1 MAAALR
7 LPPPRGSVRQ
17 GLVVGVLALIVAEVV
32 VFTLLSL
39 RSEVPRLV
47 HLAVVADVVL
57 FTAAAL
63 WLVGGPRTAG
73 LSAGKALR
81 AAVVGVVLFSVGLR
95 VVGVPA
101 SDLLLGLALAA
112 EATLAAVVLMGLARA
127 LRQPGDTWVRLR
139 EALRESLPTPV
150 AEVAF
155 GEVRLMGA
163 MVATLLRRPLLA
175 PEPSSTVFVP
185 MAASRTGWL
194 IPVVILAMVVEG
206 TAVHLLLYALGARSG
221 WLHGLLLALN
231 CYTVLWL
238 MGDRRLMRQS
248 AHRLEPE
255 ALELSL
261 GLRFCARIPYQKLAR
276 VLPLR
281 TDAERRS
288 VQPRGGKKNPSVT
301 PFEEP
306 NVHLCLHEPVSATL
320 FFGITRQVE
329 HLDLFVERPEEFI
342 AALTERTQAR

>member
-1 MAAALR
+1 MAASLR
-7 LPPPRGSVRQ
+7 LAASRGSLRQ
-17 GLVVGVLALIVAEVV
+17 GILVGALALIVAEVV

-39 RSEVPRLV
+39 RQEVPRLV
-47 HLAVVADVVL
+47 HLAVAADVVL

-63 WLVGGPRTAG
+63 WLVGGPRRAG

-81 AAVVGVVLFSVGLR
+81 AAVVGVVLFSVSLR

-101 SDLLLGLALAA
+101 SNMLLGLALAA
-112 EATLAAVVLMGLARA
+112 EAALAAVVLVGLARA
-127 LRQPGDTWVRLR
+127 LRRPGDTWVRLR

-163 MVATLLRRPLLA
+163 MAATLLRQPLLA
-175 PEPSSTVFVP
+175 PESSSTVFVP
-185 MAASRTGWL
+185 MAASRTEWL
-194 IPVVILAMVVEG
+194 IPVVTLAMLVEG
-206 TAVHLLLYALGARSG
+206 TAVHLLLYALGARG
-221 WLHGLLLALN
+221 AWLHGLLLALN
-231 CYTVLWL
+231 SYTVLWL

-248 AHRLEPE
+248 AHRLESE

-261 GLRFCARIPYQKLAR
+261 GLRFSARIPYEKLAR

-306 NVHLCLHEPVSATL
+306 NVHLCLHEPVRATL

-342 AALTERTQAR
+342 AALVERSRAR